1 MKIELEYIINEPDR
15 VNPELIG
22 PLNITFNDITQLYL
36 NSVIDKRYNE
46 FLKNKSVVIVGPAA
60 YIESEQLGDF
70 FDSFDVV
77 VRLNRSYPVTNK
89 KCHGSRCDIRYHNM
103 SLNLSQGGPLMIDQ
117 MINDDVKYI
126 CSPFPKHLSYFH
138 NDIKK
143 CESELE
149 NSNINFHHWADLE
162 QFLTLHMILQTRPNI
177 GTCAILDLLNYDIKQ
192 LHISGI
198 TFFND
203 GYISTYHD
211 RDDDLVPMYQTNNVI
226 NHAQKPQ
233 KELISMISQNDSRIT
248 LDKQVQE
255 ALWR

>member
-1 MKIELEYIINEPDR
+1 MKIELEYIIDEPDR
-15 VNPELIG
+15 IKPELINS
-22 PLNITFNDITQLYL
+22 LDIEFKDINQLYL

-60 YIESEQLGDF
+60 YLEDSERGGF

-77 VRLNRSYPVTNK
+77 IRLNRSYPVINK
-89 KCHGSRCDIRYHNM
+89 KCYGSRCDVRYHNM
-103 SLNLSQGGPLMIDQ
+103 SLNLSQGGPLMIEQ
-117 MINDDVKYI
+117 MIEDNVKFV

-138 NDIKK
+138 HDIKK
-143 CESELE
+143 CELYLK
-149 NSNINFHHWADLE
+149 NSNINFHCWADLE
-162 QFLTLHMILQTRPNI
+162 QFLTLHMLLQTRPNI

-203 GYISTYHD
+203 GYTSSYKD
-211 RDDDLVPMYQTNNVI
+211 RDDDLVPMYQSNNVA

-233 KELISMISQNDSRIT
+233 KELIALLARNDNRIT
-248 LDKQVQE
+248 LDKEVQDV
-255 ALWR
+255 LWK